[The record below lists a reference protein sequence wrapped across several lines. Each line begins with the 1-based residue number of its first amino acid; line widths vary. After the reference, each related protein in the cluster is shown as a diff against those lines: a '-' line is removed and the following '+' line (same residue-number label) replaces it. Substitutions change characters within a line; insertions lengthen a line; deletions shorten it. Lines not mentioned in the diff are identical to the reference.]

1 MENFYKMRDN
11 KLRAGFNEMAADY
24 EEYRLSYPEE
34 LFEDIRR
41 YAGHPKNALE
51 IGIGTGKAT
60 APFLKEG
67 IIVTAV
73 EPNEKMAEIAKEKS
87 ALLGVLKILNG
98 NFEDFTFEH
107 EFDLVYAASSF
118 QWLKSDNRLKMIW
131 HCLKPHGTFAKFKTV
146 TIVNPKISEGSKAL
160 FDIYNLLLPE
170 YLPRE
175 RKSKHKSGEEFEK
188 SGFINLQ
195 HKEYYKNYVF
205 DANRYIKFMNT
216 YTEYIA
222 LDENTRDKFERMITN
237 EVGEKQIVVTQ
248 KCTLDLATAIPGDN

>member
-1 MENFYKMRDN
+1 MEDFYKKRDN
-11 KLRAGFNEMAADY
+11 KLRIGFNSMAADY

-34 LFEDIRR
+34 LFEDIKR
-41 YAGHPKNALE
+41 YVEHPQNALE

-73 EPNEKMAEIAKEKS
+73 EPNEKMAEIAMEKN
-87 ALLGVLKILNG
+87 ALLGSLKILNG

-118 QWLKSDNRLKMIW
+118 QWLKSDDRMKMIW
-131 HCLKPHGTFAKFKTV
+131 RCLKPNGTFAKFKTI
-146 TIVNPKISEGSKAL
+146 TIINPQMSEGSKAL
-160 FDIYNLLLPE
+160 FDIYNKFLPE

-175 RKSKHKSGEEFEK
+175 RKNRHKSREEFVK
-188 SGFINLQ
+188 AGFLNLQ
-195 HKEYYKNYVF
+195 HKEYYKNYLF

-216 YTEYIA
+216 YTEYVV
-222 LDENTRDKFERMITN
+222 LDKNVKDLFERAIIN
-237 EVGEKQIVVTQ
+237 EVEEKEIVITQ
-248 KCTLDLATAIPGDN
+248 KCTLDLVKAINT

>member
-1 MENFYKMRDN
+1 MEDLYKKRDD
-11 KLRAGFNEMAADY
+11 KLRAVFNGVAADY

-34 LFEDIRR
+34 LFEDIKR
-41 YAGHPKNALE
+41 YVGHPQNALE

-73 EPNEKMAEIAKEKS
+73 EPNEKMAEIARNKN
-87 ALLGVLKILNG
+87 ALLGALKILNG

-118 QWLKSDNRLKMIW
+118 QWLKSDDRMKMIW
-131 HCLKPHGTFAKFKTV
+131 HCLKPNGTFAKFKTV
-146 TIVNPKISEGSKAL
+146 TIINPLMSEGGKVL
-160 FDIYNLLLPE
+160 FDIYNKLLPE

-175 RKSKHKSGEEFEK
+175 RKSKHTSREEFEK
-188 SGFINLQ
+188 SGFLNLQ
-195 HKEYYKNYVF
+195 HKEYYKNYFF

-222 LDENTRDKFERMITN
+222 LDENEKERFERTIVN
-237 EVGEKQIVVTQ
+237 EVREKQIVITQ
-248 KCTLDLATAIPGDN
+248 KCTLDLATATEN